1 MKITQVLGLLIVAF
15 LISAGYLFNLYGD
28 WLWFSSAGYP
38 QVFTTVVFG
47 SVMLAVLTGLG
58 FLAFSLLNLYIAR
71 RRSLKKGRKKSRDGF
86 LFWLAALLALVM
98 GSSFSNWEVWLK
110 FLNPS
115 EFAATDPVFGL
126 NLGFYVFTMPFYG
139 FLLSYLIATVVL
151 TMLLATASYTVNAG
165 VKRSSEEA
173 PEESPGQG
181 EFSMPSFSMDLT
193 AIKGKL
199 TPHLSVLLGLLLLAI
214 SFGMSLAQWG
224 LLYSENGAV
233 FGAAYTDLS
242 VTLYVYMLLSIV
254 SLFLGILLFLNAR
267 IRRWRLI
274 LEGVAA
280 LAIIAFVGF
289 LASGVTQ
296 AFIVSPDE
304 FNVEGPYIERNIQHT
319 LSAYDLQDME
329 EQIFPVE
336 YDLTQ
341 ADIQANSGT
350 IDNIRLWDW
359 RPLTKTYNQ
368 LQLFRTY
375 YDFNDID
382 IDRYHL
388 DGSYKQVMV
397 SAREMNTRDLP
408 ENARTWV
415 NEHLVYT
422 HGYGLVMN
430 PVDRVSEEGLPEFYI
445 QDIPPDASFS
455 ELETERPEIYFGE
468 DTWNYVVVGSTTEE
482 LDYPSG
488 EQNIYTTY
496 EGDSGVSL
504 GDPLSRLTY
513 AVKFGSIE
521 LLVSNSVT
529 ADSRILLYR
538 DIRTRLGKLAPFLR
552 FDSDPY
558 IVVSQGRLYWIADAY
573 TVTDMYPYSEPLYSQ
588 NTGVFNYIR
597 NSVKVVVDAYTG
609 DVTFYVIDSEDPVI
623 QTYMRIFPDMFRE
636 FSDMPEDL
644 QAHVRYPEDLFSIQ
658 SSIYS
663 VYHMKDPRV
672 FYNKEDMWVIPDEVY
687 RETRQQIT
695 PYFVIVHLL
704 GEDKEEF
711 FLMIPFTPRGKE
723 NMIGWMA
730 ARCDQ
735 PGYGSKLV
743 YQFSKQELVYGPM
756 QIEARIDQDTDISQF
771 FTLWGQSG
779 SSVVRGNTLVIPL
792 ENSILYIEPIYLEAT
807 ERGTLPELKRVI
819 VAYGNRLTMQDTLQ
833 DALSVIFGQAPSGPA
848 LPGQVPGETPDELL
862 NQIAELYERA
872 QEALGDNNLGL
883 YQQYINQIGKLV
895 SSYE

>member
-1 MKITQVLGLLIVAF
+1 MRITQLLGLLLVAF

-28 WLWFSSAGYP
+28 WLWFSSVGYS

-47 SVMLAVLTGLG
+47 SVMLAALTGLG
-58 FLAFSLLNLYIAR
+58 FLIFSFLNLYVAR
-71 RRSLKKGRKKSRDGF
+71 RRSLKRGRKKPRDGF
-86 LFWLAALLALVM
+86 LFWIAAFLALVV
-98 GSSFSNWEVWLK
+98 GSTFSNWEVWLK

-115 EFAATDPVFGL
+115 DFAATDPVFGL

-139 FLLSYLIATVVL
+139 FLLSYLIVTLIL
-151 TMLLATASYTVNAG
+151 TMLLATASYTVNAA
-165 VKRSSEEA
+165 VKREAEA
-173 PEESPGQG
+173 PDEAVEG

-193 AIKGKL
+193 AIKSRL
-199 TPHLSVLLGLLLLAI
+199 TAHLSVLLGLLLLAI

-254 SLFLGILLFLNAR
+254 SLVLGILLFLNAR

-280 LAIIAFVGF
+280 LVIIAFIGF

-304 FNVEGPYIERNIQHT
+304 FNVESPYIERNIQST
-319 LSAYDLQDME
+319 LSAYGLQGME

-341 ADIQANSGT
+341 ADIQANTGT
-350 IDNIRLWDW
+350 IGNIRLWDW

-375 YDFNDID
+375 YDFNDVD
-382 IDRYHL
+382 IDRYIL
-388 DGSYKQVMV
+388 GDSYRQVMV
-397 SAREMNTRDLP
+397 SAREMNTGELP
-408 ENARTWV
+408 ENAKTWV

-430 PVDRVSEEGLPEFYI
+430 PVDRVSDEGLPEFFI
-445 QDIPPDASFS
+445 KDIPPKASS
-455 ELETERPEIYFGE
+455 PELEIERPEIYFGE
-468 DTWNYVVVGSTTEE
+468 DTWNYVVVGSTTQE

-496 EGDSGVSL
+496 EGGSGVAL
-504 GDPLSRLTY
+504 DDPLTRLTY

-521 LLVSNSVT
+521 LLVSNSIT
-529 ADSRILLYR
+529 GDSSILLYR
-538 DIRTRLGKLAPFLR
+538 DIRTRLGKIAPFLR

-573 TVTDMYPYSEPLYSQ
+573 TVTDMYPYSEPVY
-588 NTGVFNYIR
+588 TREGTFNYIR
-597 NSVKVVVDAYTG
+597 NPVKVVVDAYTG
-609 DVTFYVIDSEDPVI
+609 GVTFYVIDSEDPLI
-623 QTYMRIFPDMFRE
+623 QTYMKIFPGMFRD
-636 FSDMPEDL
+636 FSDMPGDL
-644 QAHVRYPEDLFSIQ
+644 QGHVRYPEDIFSIQ

-672 FYNKEDMWVIPDEVY
+672 FYNKEDVWVIPEEIY
-687 RETRQQIT
+687 REARQQMT
-695 PYFVIVHLL
+695 PYFVIIHLPE
-704 GEDKEEF
+704 EDMEEF
-711 FLMIPFTPRGKE
+711 VLMIPFTPRGKD
-723 NMIGWMA
+723 NLIGWMA

-735 PGYGSKLV
+735 PGYGGKVV

-756 QIEARIDQDTDISQF
+756 QIEARIDQDTDISQL
-771 FTLWGQSG
+771 FTLWSQAG

-833 DALSVIFGQAPSGPA
+833 DALSVIFGQAPGPGE
-848 LPGQVPGETPDELL
+848 PGPVPGETPEDVLD
-862 NQIAELYERA
+862 QVAELYEKA
-872 QEALGDNNLGL
+872 QEALNNKNLGL
-883 YQQYINQIGKLV
+883 YQQYINQIGELV